1 MSELRVR
8 RGHAGGEDNEDG
20 REKMRYNGPA
30 NKYRKAFLKSHPD
43 IHPSPFRVT
52 FIISCI
58 FQNIWAIKQILI
70 FVTMQCDTTNPKPLS
85 LAHALENLVH
95 LASVDTKSLQL
106 GVSFLC
112 HHF

>member
-1 MSELRVR
+1 MHLSEHM
-8 RGHAGGEDNEDG
+8 G
-20 REKMRYNGPA
+20 
-30 NKYRKAFLKSHPD
+30 NKTDTY
-43 IHPSPFRVT
+43 
-52 FIISCI
+52 
-58 FQNIWAIKQILI
+58 LI
-70 FVTMQCDTTNPKPLS
+70 FVTMQCDTTNLKPLS